1 MGVKI
6 ITFFLWGYVT
16 RICLLDL
23 GLGVQPEPE
32 VNWSVQVNVNQESD
46 HPKLSI

>member
-6 ITFFLWGYVT
+6 ISFFLWGYVT
-16 RICLLDL
+16 VISLLDL

-32 VNWSVQVNVNQESD
+32 ENWSVQVNVNQESD
-46 HPKLSI
+46 HPK